1 MGAGKTILIGAIIAT
16 DKEAGIKKVRKTVD
30 YLASKTNLI
39 CVVNTTG
46 TPYFERQPLKDVVI
60 WYGLSEGI
68 RDGILKEIAG
78 SIYAYSFSPANT
90 DQFLTEVI
98 TDFFQ
103 NYDPVRLPNGAPA
116 KLAVYFPQTDDLKEL
131 RPVIDPALVRG
142 GQPHPSFS

>member
-1 MGAGKTILIGAIIAT
+1 
-16 DKEAGIKKVRKTVD
+16 KKVRRTVD
-30 YLASKTNLI
+30 YLAAKTNLI

-46 TPYFERQPLKDVVI
+46 TPYFERQPLKDVVV

-68 RDGILKEIAG
+68 RHGILKEIAG

-90 DQFLTEVI
+90 DQFITEVI

-103 NYDPVRLPNGAPA
+103 NYGQVQLPSGASA

-131 RPVIDPALVRG
+131 RPVIDQALVSC
-142 GQPHPSFS
+142 GQPPSL